1 MKKIDAINILIFINF
16 FHVWLY
22 FDHIIKGILDLNI
35 FIFYQIFEYTYQFY
49 LIPFN
54 LSKRYLLISVKFI
67 LLILSHYYV
76 IFFYNYF

>member
-35 FIFYQIFEYTYQFY
+35 FIFYQIFEYTCQFY
-49 LIPFN
+49 LIPYN
-54 LSKRYLLISVKFI
+54 LFKRYLLILVKFI
-67 LLILSHYYV
+67 LMILSLYYV
-76 IFFYNYF
+76 ISFIYYF